1 MGHAYTPGL
10 KVSKATVVRK
20 VRRLPVQGEV
30 LVKVGD
36 EVKARDVVARAEL
49 PGNVIPINVAG
60 KLGVQPNEV
69 PECMLVKEG
78 ERVQR
83 DQPIARSKGIF
94 GLLRTTLKAPADG
107 IIESVSAV
115 TGQVMLREPPTPIE
129 VIAYVDGRV
138 VEVMP
143 GEGVVV
149 ETVASFIQGIFG
161 IGGETI
167 GEVKLA
173 VESPEQELT
182 PDLLTEDFK
191 GKVVVGGSYVGVEA
205 LRKARE
211 VGAVAV
217 VVAATDDLVLKEFL
231 GYDIGVAITG
241 HERVGLTL
249 ILTEG
254 FGRLPMARKTFELL
268 RELEGKQAS
277 VNGATQIRAGVIRP
291 EVIVPC
297 PPGTQPLEDK
307 TEEGILEIG
316 SLVRIIREPYFG
328 LIGRV
333 TALPPEPQVIETET
347 KTRVLEVELGDGR
360 RVVVPRANVELIQTE

>member
-10 KVSKATVVRK
+10 KVSKAALVRK

-36 EVKARDVVARAEL
+36 KVKARDVVARAEL

-78 ERVQR
+78 ERVQQ

-107 IIESVSAV
+107 IIESISAV

-129 VIAYVDGRV
+129 VIAYIDGEV

-149 ETVASFIQGIFG
+149 QTVASFIQGIFG

-167 GEVKLA
+167 GEIKLA
-173 VESPEQELT
+173 VESPDQELS
-182 PDLLTEDFK
+182 PELITEEFK
-191 GKVVVGGSYVGVEA
+191 DK
-205 LRKARE
+205 
-211 VGAVAV
+211 
-217 VVAATDDLVLKEFL
+217 
-231 GYDIGVAITG
+231 
-241 HERVGLTL
+241 
-249 ILTEG
+249 
-254 FGRLPMARKTFELL
+254 
-268 RELEGKQAS
+268 
-277 VNGATQIRAGVIRP
+277 
-291 EVIVPC
+291 VIVCLLYTSP
-297 PPGTQPLEDK
+297 
-307 TEEGILEIG
+307 
-316 SLVRIIREPYFG
+316 S
-328 LIGRV
+328 
-333 TALPPEPQVIETET
+333 
-347 KTRVLEVELGDGR
+347 
-360 RVVVPRANVELIQTE
+360 PRDRG

>member
-10 KVSKATVVRK
+10 KVSKAALVRK

-36 EVKARDVVARAEL
+36 KVKARDVVARAEL
-49 PGNVIPINVAG
+49 PGNVVPINVAG

-78 ERVQR
+78 ERVQK

-94 GLLRTTLKAPADG
+94 GLLKTTLKAPVDG
-107 IIESVSAV
+107 VIESISAV

-129 VIAYVDGRV
+129 VIAYVDGEV
-138 VEVMP
+138 VEVMS

-167 GEVKLA
+167 GEVKVA
-173 VESPEQELT
+173 VERPDQELAPELIT
-182 PDLLTEDFK
+182 DDMK
-191 GKVVVGGSYVGVEA
+191 GKVVVGGSYVSVEA
-205 LRKARE
+205 LQKARE
-211 VGAVAV
+211 VGVAAV
-217 VVAATDDLVLKEFL
+217 VVAATDDVVIRDFL

-241 HERVGLTL
+241 HEQVGLTL

-254 FGRLPMARKTFELL
+254 FGRLPMAKKTFSLL
-268 RELEGKQAS
+268 KELEGKEAS

-297 PPGTQPLEDK
+297 PPGTKPAEDK
-307 TEEGILEIG
+307 TEEGVLEIG
-316 SLVRIIREPYFG
+316 SLVRVIREPYFG

-347 KTRVLEVELGDGR
+347 KTRVLELELEDGR